1 MLPLIPLISLAAGL
15 VPELIGLFG
24 GRRAGEVAGKV
35 ADVVRD
41 VTGTS
46 DPAAAAKAI
55 EEDPAKAT
63 ALRVRLAEIEQR
75 YVELQMQDAKDERE
89 KLLETLRTEVE
100 DRKSARGAMT
110 TALDKRDWAARV
122 VALIPAAISA
132 MVMLGFFVFTIR
144 LVRTPLQIEPGNEVT
159 TTLLNV
165 LVGALVAGFT
175 AVINFWLGSS
185 QGSRDKD
192 RTVEV
197 LQEAQAKQAAE
208 TVRQV
213 REASVANTAATTAAV
228 AAATAAA
235 SQAAPAAAAMPAPAR
250 PAPIPGVPSRFDL
263 CLEVVLNKEGG
274 FSDHREDPGGPTM
287 MGITQK
293 TLAAWRGEP
302 VTADDVRA
310 LTREEAC
317 EIYRANYWNAMKCDE
332 LPRGI
337 DLMVFDFGVNAGPAT
352 SVKML
357 QRSVGSKP
365 DGAVGDFTLRAVRAT
380 EPRALLE
387 ALARARL
394 DFYRKLDTW
403 ETFGRGWEN
412 RVNEVRR
419 QALLMVAA

>member
-110 TALDKRDWAARV
+110 TALDRRDWAARV

-144 LVRTPLQIEPGNEVT
+144 LVRTPLQIEPGNQAT

-213 REASVANTAATTAAV
+213 REASVA
-228 AAATAAA
+228 AATATT
-235 SQAAPAAAAMPAPAR
+235 SHAAPAAGAALPAPAR
-250 PAPIPGVPSRFDL
+250 PGPVPGVPSRFDL

-357 QRSVGSKP
+357 QRAVGSKP

>member
-1 MLPLIPLISLAAGL
+1 ML
-15 VPELIGLFG
+15 
-24 GRRAGEVAGKV
+24 
-35 ADVVRD
+35 
-41 VTGTS
+41 
-46 DPAAAAKAI
+46 
-55 EEDPAKAT
+55 
-63 ALRVRLAEIEQR
+63 
-75 YVELQMQDAKDERE
+75 
-89 KLLETLRTEVE
+89 
-100 DRKSARGAMT
+100 
-110 TALDKRDWAARV
+110 
-122 VALIPAAISA
+122 
-132 MVMLGFFVFTIR
+132 
-144 LVRTPLQIEPGNEVT
+144 
-159 TTLLNV
+159 
-165 LVGALVAGFT
+165 
-175 AVINFWLGSS
+175 
-185 QGSRDKD
+185 
-192 RTVEV
+192 
-197 LQEAQAKQAAE
+197 
-208 TVRQV
+208 
-213 REASVANTAATTAAV
+213 
-228 AAATAAA
+228 
-235 SQAAPAAAAMPAPAR
+235 
-250 PAPIPGVPSRFDL
+250 
-263 CLEVVLNKEGG
+263 
-274 FSDHREDPGGPTM
+274 
-287 MGITQK
+287 GITQK

-357 QRSVGSKP
+357 QRAVGSKP